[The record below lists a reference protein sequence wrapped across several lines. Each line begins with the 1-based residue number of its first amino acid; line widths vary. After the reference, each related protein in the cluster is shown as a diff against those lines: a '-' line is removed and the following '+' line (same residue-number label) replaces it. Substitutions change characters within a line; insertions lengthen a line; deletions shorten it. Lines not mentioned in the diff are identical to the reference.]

1 MIEHHDASEIEQTP
15 PLRPPPTPMRA
26 DERASRYTFAALPI
40 GCGWNGVLSALLRQP
55 GQIVY
60 QLHESAGG
68 LKVVAVLAGIAL
80 LCLLSYG
87 VVVGLFSGGTQLWA
101 APLKITSGAL
111 LAAAICLPSL
121 YVLACLGGAHDKLKL
136 GPLAGLLL
144 AAVALNAILL
154 VSFAPIA
161 WVFSQSTDSI
171 AFISCL
177 HLVLWGIGFYFG
189 LRLVLIGAR
198 FLGVVDRG
206 YLLLWIMLVTLVSL
220 QMMTTLRP
228 IVGRSERL
236 LPAEK
241 KFFLNHLL
249 ELFGERRVESAS
261 WQNISPSL
269 AATIVKGA
277 SDA

>member
-1 MIEHHDASEIEQTP
+1 MSEHDHASVTEL
-15 PLRPPPTPMRA
+15 PLPARPLLPARPVP
-26 DERASRYTFAALPI
+26 EPASRYPFAPLPD

-60 QLHESAGG
+60 QLHQSAAAWP
-68 LKVVAVLAGIAL
+68 VAAVLAGIAL
-80 LCLLSYG
+80 LCLVAYG
-87 VVVGLFSGGTQLWA
+87 LVVGGFSGGTQLWA
-101 APLKITSGAL
+101 APLKIAGGAL
-111 LAAAICLPSL
+111 LTAAICLPSL
-121 YVLACLGGAHDKLKL
+121 YVLACLGGANDTLAL

-144 AAVALNAILL
+144 ATIALNATLL

-177 HLVLWGIGFYFG
+177 HLVLWAVGFAFG
-189 LRLVLIGAR
+189 SRLVLIGAR

-206 YLLLWIMLVTLVSL
+206 YLLLWLMILTLVSL

-228 IVGRSERL
+228 IVGRSEQL

-241 KFFLNHLL
+241 KFFLNHWL
-249 ELFGERRVESAS
+249 ELFGEPAHAGRLPVRHE
-261 WQNISPSL
+261 
-269 AATIVKGA
+269 
-277 SDA
+277 

>member
-1 MIEHHDASEIEQTP
+1 MNEHGHVSDPEQTP
-15 PLRPPPTPMRA
+15 LRPLPTAKRVH
-26 DERASRYTFAALPI
+26 EETSRSNFAELPA

-68 LKVVAVLAGIAL
+68 SKVVAALAMIAL
-80 LCLLSYG
+80 LCLAAYG
-87 VVVGLFSGGTQLWA
+87 VVVGAFSGGTQLWA
-101 APLKITSGAL
+101 APFKIAGGAL
-111 LAAAICLPSL
+111 LTAAICLPSL

-136 GPLAGLLL
+136 GPLAGILL
-144 AAVALNAILL
+144 ATIALNATLL

-177 HLVLWGIGFYFG
+177 HLLLWAVGFYFG
-189 LRLVLIGAR
+189 VRLVLIGTQY
-198 FLGVVDRG
+198 LGVADRG
-206 YLLLWIMLVTLVSL
+206 YVVLWIIIVTLVSL

-241 KFFLNHLL
+241 KFFLNHWL
-249 ELFGERRVESAS
+249 ELFGEPHAHVDR
-261 WQNISPSL
+261 
-269 AATIVKGA
+269 
-277 SDA
+277 

>member
-1 MIEHHDASEIEQTP
+1 MNEYEHTSDTEQTP
-15 PLRPPPTPMRA
+15 PRPLPAAKPGNDPT
-26 DERASRYTFAALPI
+26 SRYTFAPLPA
-40 GCGWNGVLSALLRQP
+40 GCGWNGVLSALLRHP

-60 QLHESAGG
+60 QLHQSPGASR
-68 LKVVAVLAGIAL
+68 VAAVLAVIAL
-80 LCLLSYG
+80 LCLVAYG
-87 VVVGLFSGGTQLWA
+87 VVVGGFSGGTQLWA
-101 APLKITSGAL
+101 APLKIAGGAL
-111 LAAAICLPSL
+111 LTAAICLPSL
-121 YVLACLGGAHDKLKL
+121 YVLACLGGAHDTLKL

-144 AAVALNAILL
+144 STIALNATLL

-198 FLGVVDRG
+198 FFGVIDRG
-206 YLLLWIMLVTLVSL
+206 YLLVWIMIVTLVSL

-241 KFFLNHLL
+241 KFFIDHWL
-249 ELFGERRVESAS
+249 ELFGKPAHADRL
-261 WQNISPSL
+261 P
-269 AATIVKGA
+269 G
-277 SDA
+277 DG

>member
-1 MIEHHDASEIEQTP
+1 MNEYDHASVTEQTP
-15 PLRPPPTPMRA
+15 PLRPQPAVKPVHEP
-26 DERASRYTFAALPI
+26 ASRYPFAPLPA

-60 QLHESAGG
+60 QLHQSPGAWR
-68 LKVVAVLAGIAL
+68 VAAVLAVIAL
-80 LCLLSYG
+80 LGLAAYG
-87 VVVGLFSGGTQLWA
+87 LVVGGFSGGTQLWL
-101 APLKITSGAL
+101 APLKIAGGAL
-111 LAAAICLPSL
+111 LTAVICLPSL
-121 YVLACLGGAHDKLKL
+121 YVLACLGGAHDTLKL

-144 AAVALNAILL
+144 ATIALNATLL

-177 HLVLWGIGFYFG
+177 HLVLWGVGFYFG

-198 FLGVVDRG
+198 FFGVIDRG
-206 YLLLWIMLVTLVSL
+206 YLLLWMMIVTLVSL

-241 KFFLNHLL
+241 KFFMNHWI
-249 ELFGERRVESAS
+249 ELFGEPA
-261 WQNISPSL
+261 
-269 AATIVKGA
+269 
-277 SDA
+277 DADRLPGDG